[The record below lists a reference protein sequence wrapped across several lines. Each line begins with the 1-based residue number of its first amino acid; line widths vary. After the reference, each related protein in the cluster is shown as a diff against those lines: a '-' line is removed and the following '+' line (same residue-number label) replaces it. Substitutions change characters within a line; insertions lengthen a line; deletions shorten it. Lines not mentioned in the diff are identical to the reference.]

1 MPTININSI
10 MRKVKDYSES
20 DAGKAKMAKVLR
32 DRRVNGDGKLAS
44 GDYVITEQDMQRL
57 AEELIKTMREEASMA
72 QYELPQSVLDH
83 FDSLTYTQPEPSGNG
98 SQYSI
103 DIYFQDDLSR
113 MSLLITSGER
123 KGQRT
128 GENIKNIVSLFDT
141 GYKTSKRVYGTW
153 DGHEDAGT
161 IASRTELEGKYFIE
175 KALDS
180 FNRKYSDKY
189 HLVAR
194 VTASPEFYSN
204 FNYT

>member
-1 MPTININSI
+1 MPTINIDSI

-20 DAGKAKMAKVLR
+20 DSGKAKMAKVIR
-32 DRRVNGDGKLAS
+32 ERRMNGNGKLAS

-83 FDSLTYTQPEPSGNG
+83 FNSLTYTHPKSSSNG
-98 SQYSI
+98 AQYSI

-113 MSLLITSGER
+113 MSLLVTSGSR

-128 GENIKNIVSLFDT
+128 GENIENIVSLFDT

-153 DGHEDAGT
+153 DGHEEDGV

-175 KALDS
+175 KALAS
-180 FNRKYSDKY
+180 FNRKYGDTY